1 MCLPLHKSSP
11 GRVVLKVDKDSPLAY
26 AVVVDCGNYIRMI
39 AHHFEQ
45 LAKCRHAKETAF
57 RKGVPTEIEA
67 VRKVVDSLDVIPCNC
82 RFCRFLAGEDT
93 GVGERNPYAIVPYE
107 GPKAVARMGK
117 QMHRTLEW
125 ESRRRSFD
133 EVSPGKEA
141 SSYMGSPRSLSD
153 LGWME
158 GSPSP
163 SLSPSQDAY
172 SFYIGILYT
181 HVLHIR
187 LFAIPYTRLI
197 YAFSHTRLTLLFC

>member
-26 AVVVDCGNYIRMI
+26 AVVVDCSNYIRMI

-45 LAKCRHAKETAF
+45 LAKCRHAKATAF
-57 RKGVPTEIEA
+57 RKGVPTEIDA
-67 VRKVVDSLDVIPCNC
+67 VSKVVDSLDVIPCNC

-107 GPKAVARMGK
+107 GPKA
-117 QMHRTLEW
+117 
-125 ESRRRSFD
+125 
-133 EVSPGKEA
+133 SPGKEA
-141 SSYMGSPRSLSD
+141 SSPASSYTFHT
-153 LGWME
+153 
-158 GSPSP
+158 
-163 SLSPSQDAY
+163 LSPSQDAY

>member
-26 AVVVDCGNYIRMI
+26 AVVVDCSNYIRMI

-67 VRKVVDSLDVIPCNC
+67 VRKVVDSLDVLPCNC
-82 RFCRFLAGEDT
+82 RCCRFLADEDP

-107 GPKAVARMGK
+107 GPKA
-117 QMHRTLEW
+117 
-125 ESRRRSFD
+125 
-133 EVSPGKEA
+133 SPGKEA
-141 SSYMGSPRSLSD
+141 SSYRGSRRSLSD